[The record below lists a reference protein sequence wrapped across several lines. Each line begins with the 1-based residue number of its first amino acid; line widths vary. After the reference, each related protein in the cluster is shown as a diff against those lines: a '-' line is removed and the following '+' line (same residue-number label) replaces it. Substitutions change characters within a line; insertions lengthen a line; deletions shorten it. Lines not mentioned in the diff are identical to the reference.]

1 MGQLLVPAMIGA
13 GVGAAGG
20 ALTGQNPFKAALL
33 GAGLGAGGAGLMG
46 AGGAGGAGAA
56 AGTAG
61 TGAGA
66 GLIGGANLSTAGG
79 LGLSSSAAGAT
90 GGLGNFLSSIRG
102 IETTPVS
109 MGTGGYASGIGGQ
122 AIGGS
127 NAMLAN
133 LGPGQSLDEILNL
146 NIPKQNLADI
156 TSPEAV
162 VNSTFPKF
170 ESSGLFEPSS
180 FRNLDTGTSVGAPF
194 STEAFTNNPLMA
206 QQIINNAGQTAST
219 SFLDNIG
226 NMIGNPFT
234 DLTPRDKLGL
244 GLQGAS
250 MLNQPPQQMQT
261 PPLMPITRGNP
272 EMVSSPLFNVAP
284 NVGMQEGNDIGLP
297 NLETNIPLTDE
308 EILRLQQ
315 MLQTTGFRG
324 R

>member
-20 ALTGQNPFKAALL
+20 IATGKNPFKAALL
-33 GAGLGAGGAGLMG
+33 GGALGAGGAGLMG
-46 AGGAGGAGAA
+46 AGAGAGAA
-56 AGTAG
+56 TGTV
-61 TGAGA
+61 GAN

-79 LGLSSSAAGAT
+79 LGLGSGAAGAS

-122 AIGGS
+122 AIGG
-127 NAMLAN
+127 MGTL
-133 LGPGQSLDEILNL
+133 PGQSLDEILGYT
-146 NIPKQNLADI
+146 IPKQNLADV
-156 TSPEAV
+156 TSPEAIA
-162 VNSTFPKF
+162 NSAFR
-170 ESSGLFEPSS
+170 GFEPSG

-206 QQIINNAGQTAST
+206 QQIANNAGQTAST

-234 DLTPRDKLGL
+234 DLTSRDKLGL

-250 MLNQPPQQMQT
+250 MLNQPQQKQMIQPT
-261 PPLMPITRGNP
+261 QVTPITRGNP
-272 EMVSSPLFNVAP
+272 EAVSSPLFNVGP
-284 NVGMQEGNDIGLP
+284 NVGMQQGNDVGMP
-297 NLETNIPLTDE
+297 NLMTRMPLTE
-308 EILRLQQ
+308 EELLRLQQ
-315 MLQTTGFRG
+315 QLQTTGYRG

>member
-20 ALTGQNPFKAALL
+20 IATGKNPFKAALL
-33 GAGLGAGGAGLMG
+33 GGALGAGGAGLMG
-46 AGGAGGAGAA
+46 AGAGAGAA
-56 AGTAG
+56 TGTV
-61 TGAGA
+61 GAN

-79 LGLSSSAAGAT
+79 LGLGSGAAGAS

-122 AIGGS
+122 AIGG
-127 NAMLAN
+127 MGTL
-133 LGPGQSLDEILNL
+133 PGQSLDEILGYT
-146 NIPKQNLADI
+146 IPKQNLADV
-156 TSPEAV
+156 TSPEAIA
-162 VNSTFPKF
+162 NSAFR
-170 ESSGLFEPSS
+170 GFEPSG

-206 QQIINNAGQTAST
+206 QQIANNAGQTAST

-234 DLTPRDKLGL
+234 DLTSRDKLGL

-250 MLNQPPQQMQT
+250 ILNQPQQKQMIQPT
-261 PPLMPITRGNP
+261 QVTPITRGNP
-272 EMVSSPLFNVAP
+272 EAVSSPLFNVGP
-284 NVGMQEGNDIGLP
+284 NVGMQQGNDVGMP
-297 NLETNIPLTDE
+297 NLMTRMPLTE
-308 EILRLQQ
+308 EELLRLQQ
-315 MLQTTGFRG
+315 QLQTTGYRG

>member
-20 ALTGQNPFKAALL
+20 AISGRNPFKSALL
-33 GAGLGAGGAGLMG
+33 GGALGAGGAGLMG
-46 AGGAGGAGAA
+46 AGAGAGAA
-56 AGTAG
+56 TGTV
-61 TGAGA
+61 GAN

-79 LGLSSSAAGAT
+79 LGIGSGAT
-90 GGLGNFLSSIRG
+90 GGLGGLGNFLSSIKG

-122 AIGGS
+122 AIGG
-127 NAMLAN
+127 MGTL
-133 LGPGQSLDEILNL
+133 PGQSLEEILGYT
-146 NIPKQNLADI
+146 IPKQNLADV
-156 TSPEAV
+156 TSSEAIA
-162 VNSTFPKF
+162 NSGFR
-170 ESSGLFEPSS
+170 GFEPSG

-234 DLTPRDKLGL
+234 DLTSRDKLGL

-250 MLNQPPQQMQT
+250 MLNQPQQMIQPT
-261 PPLMPITRGNP
+261 QVTPITRGNP
-272 EMVSSPLFNVAP
+272 EAVSSPLFNVGP
-284 NVGMQEGNDIGLP
+284 NVGMQQGNDVGMP
-297 NLETNIPLTDE
+297 NLMTRMPLTE
-308 EILRLQQ
+308 EELLRLQQ
-315 MLQTTGFRG
+315 QLQTTGYRG

>member
-20 ALTGQNPFKAALL
+20 IATGKNPFKAALL
-33 GAGLGAGGAGLMG
+33 GGALGAGGAGLMG
-46 AGGAGGAGAA
+46 AGAAGGAGA
-56 AGTAG
+56 TAG
-61 TGAGA
+61 TLGQGAGS
-66 GLIGGANLSTAGG
+66 GLIGGANLTGAGVASG
-79 LGLSSSAAGAT
+79 AGAGAT

-162 VNSTFPKF
+162 ANSAFPKF
-170 ESSGLFEPSS
+170 QPSGLFEPSS

-206 QQIINNAGQTAST
+206 QQIANNAGQTAST
-219 SFLDNIG
+219 SFLDNLGFG
-226 NMIGNPFT
+226 NLSTM
-234 DLTPRDKLGL
+234 DKIGL
-244 GLQGAS
+244 GKMGLDVG
-250 MLNQPPQQMQT
+250 LPNQAQQMIQPET
-261 PPLMPITRGNP
+261 RPVIRGNP
-272 EMVSSPLFNVAP
+272 EMVSSPLFNVGP
-284 NVGMQEGNDIGLP
+284 NVGMQQGNDVGMP
-297 NLETNIPLTDE
+297 NLMTRMPLTE
-308 EILRLQQ
+308 EELLRLQQ
-315 MLQTTGFRG
+315 QLQTTGYRG